1 MTNQPEQ
8 PKKKKSVSDETI
20 YETILAMCY
29 EAGPDGNIKPEAIAR
44 ELYPEE
50 WQSLL
55 KRVRIFAKKLAQR
68 GDIIIL
74 RKGKPA
80 DPDDFRGIYKLRISA
95 DYTPDS
101 AEEEISTP

>member
-8 PKKKKSVSDETI
+8 PKKKKTI
-20 YETILAMCY
+20 DDALIYDTILEMCY
-29 EAGPDGNIKPEAIAR
+29 EAGADGSIKPEVIAQA
-44 ELYPEE
+44 LYPEE

-55 KRVRIFAKKLAQR
+55 KRIRIFAKKLAQR

-80 DPDDFRGIYKLRISA
+80 DPDDFRGLYKLRISP
-95 DYTPDS
+95 DYEPES
-101 AEEEISTP
+101 AEEA